1 MVPFV
6 VGFYGKSD
14 SGKTTL
20 VTKLIEKLSNEG
32 FKVASVKM
40 TDKEISID
48 SKQKDTWKHSK
59 AGSEIVVFSTQ
70 SETSYMAHSV
80 QSTDQIIKNIN
91 LLGKFDIV
99 IIEGCNDKSVPK
111 IRLGNIQER
120 ENTIFTYDGFD
131 NVEVNSVECVVNNY

>member
-6 VGFYGKSD
+6 VGFYGKSN

-59 AGSEIVVFSTQ
+59 AG
-70 SETSYMAHSV
+70 
-80 QSTDQIIKNIN
+80 
-91 LLGKFDIV
+91 
-99 IIEGCNDKSVPK
+99 
-111 IRLGNIQER
+111 
-120 ENTIFTYDGFD
+120 
-131 NVEVNSVECVVNNY
+131 